1 MMASNERQAVD
12 IILSGGNRHDAP
24 QGRILMEVVGKLR
37 SIVPLIM
44 DKAYEDD
51 LTRYIAQTL
60 NFKPIVP
67 PKKNRKN
74 PWQYDKELYKRRN
87 EIERLFRLLDGFR
100 RIFVR
105 FEKLDVMYL
114 GFIKFALLYLAIK

>member
-24 QGRILMEVVGKLR
+24 QGRILMEVVGKLK

-51 LTRYIAQTL
+51 LTRYQLQT
-60 NFKPIVP
+60 NCTSQEKS
-67 PKKNRKN
+67 KKSMA
-74 PWQYDKELYKRRN
+74 
-87 EIERLFRLLDGFR
+87 
-100 RIFVR
+100 VR
-105 FEKLDVMYL
+105 
-114 GFIKFALLYLAIK
+114 